1 MVNRL
6 VNNVIHIKF
15 NGWSAVNNF
24 YFRPISYSYYFIHH
38 LFWWIYLTQND
49 ELLTTYLYTIYVQTK
64 NDGVSNVIY
73 PTMTIDY

>member
-1 MVNRL
+1 
-6 VNNVIHIKF
+6 
-15 NGWSAVNNF
+15 
-24 YFRPISYSYYFIHH
+24 
-38 LFWWIYLTQND
+38 LTQND